1 MLFFKKK
8 RQMTV
13 QETPV
18 SVHEVDGQD
27 YICLTDMAKG
37 EEGTDHIKNW
47 MRNRNTIEFLGLWEV
62 IHNPDF
68 KGVEF
73 DTFRK
78 DAGLNSFTMTPQKWI
93 NATNA
98 KGIVSK
104 SGRSGGTYAHRDIAF
119 EFGSW
124 ISPAFKLYL
133 IQEYQRLKDIESNQY
148 NLEWNVRRVLSKA
161 NYQLHTDA
169 IKEHIVPQ
177 SKRLWN
183 KGLEYADEADL
194 INAAVF
200 GCTAKQWREAN
211 PDRAKAGENIRDSA
225 SINELNVLANAEAFN
240 AETIKDGMPKQE
252 RFKKIADIATRQLEA
267 LNKQNFMK
275 SLKKTSQD
283 MYLIEQQTDKAELDE
298 G

>member
-8 RQMTV
+8 RQITV

-37 EEGTDHIKNW
+37 EDGTDHIKNW

-62 IHNPDF
+62 MHNPDF

-78 DAGLNSFTMTPQKWI
+78 EAGLNSFTMTPQKWT

-98 KGIVSK
+98 KGIVAK
-104 SGRSGGTYAHRDIAF
+104 SGRYGGTYAHRDIAF

-133 IQEYQRLKDIESNQY
+133 IQEYQRLKDIEGNQY

-169 IKEHIVPQ
+169 VKEHIVPQ

-183 KGLEYADEADL
+183 RGLEYADEADL

-211 PDRAKAGENIRDSA
+211 PDRAKVGENIRDSA

-240 AETIKDGMPKQE
+240 AEMMKDKMSKEE
-252 RFKKIADIATRQLEA
+252 RFKKITDIATRQLEA

-283 MYLIEQQTDKAELDE
+283 TYLIEQQTDKTE
-298 G
+298 